1 MKIKKTDQETMEDIS
16 ASNSPNFFMI
26 YYPNIWS
33 TFVLRDS
40 GRKSLRL
47 FSENGSAKSFR
58 EGEVS
63 WSEKIPAHLQ
73 G

>member
-1 MKIKKTDQETMEDIS
+1 MNIKKTDQETMEDIS
-16 ASNSPNFFMI
+16 ASNSPNFL
-26 YYPNIWS
+26 WS
-33 TFVLRDS
+33 TTLISEVHSFFATVV
-40 GRKSLRL
+40 RKSLRL